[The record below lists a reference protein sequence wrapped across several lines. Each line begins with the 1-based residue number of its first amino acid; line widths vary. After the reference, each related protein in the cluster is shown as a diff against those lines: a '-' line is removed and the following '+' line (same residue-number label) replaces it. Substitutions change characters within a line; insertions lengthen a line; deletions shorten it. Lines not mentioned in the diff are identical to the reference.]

1 MLKAIINKF
10 KRHENSNKVTEGYI
24 RHIDIDKLEA
34 MMPPKDICEK
44 DVIRLANSIFKHGIL
59 NPLPVYTDG
68 TTYKYITGS
77 RRIAASMLLGRK
89 SIICHIYTD
98 QDTSDNLLIA
108 SVMDKHYPDPFKIY
122 DLICFFR
129 DTRQLDDAQISD
141 KLSISLASIKA
152 LKSLACFSSDERRKL
167 SELRLDEKTLTE
179 LAKLTHKDTR
189 IAVIDRLREEK
200 SEQNGKVNKIVRE
213 MREENAVN
221 KSKPSVLIDNTFE
234 KVLERVRKIHKNAV
248 LKKSEQ
254 NTSTTY
260 TVIIDTQSTTA
271 RK

>member
-1 MLKAIINKF
+1 MA
-10 KRHENSNKVTEGYI
+10 
-24 RHIDIDKLEA
+24 
-34 MMPPKDICEK
+34 
-44 DVIRLANSIFKHGIL
+44 
-59 NPLPVYTDG
+59 DG

-108 SVMDKHYPDPFKIY
+108 SVMDKRYPDPFKIY

-129 DTRQLDDAQISD
+129 DTRLLDDAQISD

-152 LKSLACFSSDERRKL
+152 LSSLACFSSDERRKL

-189 IAVIDRLREEK
+189 IAVIDRLREE
-200 SEQNGKVNKIVRE
+200 NVI
-213 MREENAVN
+213 N

-260 TVIIDTQSTTA
+260 TVIIDTPSTTT